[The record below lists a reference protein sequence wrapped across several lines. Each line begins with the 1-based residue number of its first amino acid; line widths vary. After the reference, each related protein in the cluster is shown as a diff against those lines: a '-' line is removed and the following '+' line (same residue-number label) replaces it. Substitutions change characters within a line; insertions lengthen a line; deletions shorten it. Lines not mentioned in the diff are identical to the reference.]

1 MHHRY
6 EFMLYDQPR
15 GGVVVQRWLYTTA
28 PADEVL
34 KRVGS
39 STFKT
44 YKTLAQL
51 THSAQQFNN
60 ESNSGQLTITAPRP
74 FAISALLLNGY
85 PYGALKVQ
93 IAEVDDGAVFTTYR
107 GRIRSCSFEP
117 LTSKLLC
124 TNGNEALQRLGLRL
138 VAGRQCQWNLFGE
151 ACGLIESDNRRYATV
166 SSVSADGLTIGLT
179 YSSGPAWADGEPNAG
194 KFSAGQQ
201 VRMVVSSTAAGVK
214 LLSAIPGLTVGQLV
228 AVTRGCA
235 RTRAACEALGN
246 IRNFSGFDGIPHPK
260 NVFQEGAK

>member
-1 MHHRY
+1 
-6 EFMLYDQPR
+6 MLYDQPR
-15 GGVVVQRWLYTTA
+15 GGVVVKRWRYTTA

-34 KRVGS
+34 PDGA

-44 YKTLAQL
+44 YKTLPQL

-60 ESNSGQLTITAPRP
+60 ESNSGQLTITAPRDSP
-74 FAISALLLNGY
+74 VAALLLNGY

-93 IAEVDDGAVFTTYR
+93 IAEIDDDAVFTTYR

-117 LTSKLLC
+117 LTAKLLC

-138 VAGRQCQWNLFGE
+138 VAGRQCQWNLFGK
-151 ACGLIESDNRRYATV
+151 ACGLIEASHRRYATV
-166 SSVSADGLTIGLT
+166 SAVSADGLSIGLT
-179 YSSGPAWADGEPNAG
+179 YSGSAWAAGEPDAG

-214 LLSAIPGLTVGQLV
+214 LLSAIPGLAVGQLV